1 MLYNSNLQR
10 HYYSIRACL
19 EKKITRI
26 NEGLPV
32 KRVVFKSE
40 TIATNSKAFRST
52 LADVNDDQLEID
64 LATGVRLERVPSQ
77 VLSPERLDFS
87 MRDVKE
93 IKAEDNPTTK
103 TGESKAET
111 TTTTTT
117 KK

>member
-1 MLYNSNLQR
+1 MLYNSNLKRQ
-10 HYYSIRACL
+10 YCTIRPCF

-32 KRVVFKSE
+32 KRVVIKSD

-77 VLSPERLDFS
+77 VLAPERLDFS

-93 IKAEDNPTTK
+93 IKAEEKLIDK
-103 TGESKAET
+103 GSSKAEN
-111 TTTTTT
+111 TTTTT

>member
-10 HYYSIRACL
+10 RYCTVRPCL

-32 KRVVFKSE
+32 KRVVIKSE
-40 TIATNSKAFRST
+40 TIVTNSKAFRST

-77 VLSPERLDFS
+77 ILSPDHLDLDIK
-87 MRDVKE
+87 DVKE
-93 IKAEDNPTTK
+93 IKSSENPASKTAEPK
-103 TGESKAET
+103 TE
-111 TTTTTT
+111 TTTTT

>member
-1 MLYNSNLQR
+1 MLYNSNLKR

-32 KRVVFKSE
+32 KRVVIKSE
-40 TIATNSKAFRST
+40 TIVTNSKAFRST

-77 VLSPERLDFS
+77 VLAPERLDFS

-93 IKAEDNPTTK
+93 VKAEDKTK
-103 TGESKAET
+103 NGESQAET